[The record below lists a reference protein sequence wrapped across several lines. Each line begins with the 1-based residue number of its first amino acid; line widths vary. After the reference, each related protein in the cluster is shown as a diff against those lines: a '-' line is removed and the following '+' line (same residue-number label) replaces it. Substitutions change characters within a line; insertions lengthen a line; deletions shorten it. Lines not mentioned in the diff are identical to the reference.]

1 MPMKIMRGRQYY
13 KLIIYIEGIV
23 IDGQLAVCYQTKL

>member
-1 MPMKIMRGRQYY
+1 MSMQKMRGGQYY